1 MHRAVGFSL
10 IEMLVVLF
18 VVVLMTS
25 LVTLNVN
32 SGAREREL
40 QERLETLM
48 AVADYALD
56 EARFTGS
63 EFGLLFVLDTSE
75 RGEPQVTAHWRQ
87 RLAAGWRPP
96 ESSGEVF
103 TPIEFPPG
111 VRLQLLLS
119 DQEVI
124 LADEAAARPLSGA
137 TPQWLLLPSGETEP
151 GELTLLKRDNDAL
164 QWRLRWDALARFE
177 RFRGDDN
184 EIFGALPASS

>member
-1 MHRAVGFSL
+1 MRRAIGFSL

-32 SGAREREL
+32 SGAQDREL

-63 EFGLLFVLDTSE
+63 EFGLLFVAGTSD
-75 RGEPQVTAHWRQ
+75 RGEPQVTAFWRQ

-103 TPIEFPPG
+103 NPIEFPAH

-124 LADEAAARPLSGA
+124 LADGAAGQPLSGA

-151 GELTLLKRDNDAL
+151 GELAVLSRASGAL

-177 RFRGDDN
+177 RFHGNDD
-184 EIFGALPASS
+184 EMFGAQPASS